1 MTMFN
6 DYACYIP
13 NDSSDM
19 QDELHFF
26 PSRHDINMSNVA
38 NRIYGHEPYN
48 LIDSYDLSIQISLV
62 KFLIYYDIRIHGII
76 QMIYETEAEHGGY
89 KAARQADNILNAGES
104 IVHVSINYGGR
115 HKPIRIT
122 NREFLGM
129 LINSIN
135 DICKD
140 LIERYPLCD
149 LQDKGGLRSSYFADF
164 RDELRPLY
172 LFLKELGYEDNLCY
186 TKIYNLLRSNF
197 FNITS
202 WLDTEVKT
210 GIYGPV
216 AGGKIAF
223 DNFFSPD
230 KIKESIRKSNVN
242 KLNIRM

>member
-1 MTMFN
+1 MFN
-6 DYACYIP
+6 DYVCYIP

-19 QDELHFF
+19 QDELHFS

-62 KFLIYYDIRIHGII
+62 EFLIYYDIRIHGII
-76 QMIYETEAEHGGY
+76 QMIYETEAVHGGY
-89 KAARQADNILNAGES
+89 KAAEQAEDILNAS
-104 IVHVSINYGGR
+104 RPIVHISINYGGK

-122 NREFLGM
+122 NHEFLEM
-129 LINSIN
+129 LVDRMN

-140 LIERYPLCD
+140 LIERYPLRD
-149 LQDKGGLRSSYFADF
+149 VQNKGGLRSSYFADF
-164 RDELRPLY
+164 RDELKPLY

-210 GIYGPV
+210 GMYGAV